1 MQRPAKANERTEE
14 THLLVVTAAGSA
26 AAAVVGV
33 AAEARVEATVVG
45 VGRAMEVVDSVAA
58 RVATATEEAME
69 AAAEEVTERGEA
81 D

>member
-1 MQRPAKANERTEE
+1 M
-14 THLLVVTAAGSA
+14 VTAAGSA